1 VWNERKK
8 AINKGIDPEEQNKK
22 SDKKGLSKKG
32 LIFRI
37 MNIVVVVG
45 FGAFLVYY
53 LLGKISIGQIRDAI
67 AGMNKPFLV
76 LGLAVMLVSIFL
88 RAYRKKILV
97 GSERINMTDMFL
109 VVLVRNAFNMVLP
122 ARTGELSYVYVLE
135 RKFKFPIEVGISTLA
150 IVLIFDLVIVFS
162 LIVISI
168 IVVLINKY
176 SGSYLVVVFIA
187 LVLLV
192 VLILILLYFSK
203 VIGFIIKIIEKILKR
218 YRIGKNRAIQV
229 IYKKLID
236 INKNIE
242 IIQERRIYWKVS
254 ISSIVIR
261 ILKFVAYYI
270 LIYAILRPEGYTF
283 RDLNFWI
290 IFLAVEA
297 AEISAV
303 LPTHAL
309 AGFGTYEGAFLLILG
324 IFGFTTTGITITALA
339 FGYHTITLAFIVILG
354 IIAMIILSMPFY
366 RVKEN
371 NTGQPLKNKL

>member
-1 VWNERKK
+1 MDSENQKK
-8 AINKGIDPEEQNKK
+8 RI
-22 SDKKGLSKKG
+22 SKKG

-37 MNIVVVVG
+37 INIVVVVG

-53 LLGKISIGQIRDAI
+53 LIGKISFGQIRDAI
-67 AGMNKPFLV
+67 VGMNKPFLI

-88 RAYRKKILV
+88 RTYRKKILV
-97 GSERINMTDMFL
+97 GSERMSMTDMLL

-122 ARTGELSYVYVLE
+122 ARTGELSYVYVLQ

-150 IVLIFDLVIVFS
+150 IVLIFDLVIVFF

-168 IVVLINKY
+168 IVILINKF
-176 SGSYLVVVFIA
+176 SGSYLAVVFIA
-187 LVLLV
+187 SALLV

-203 VIGFIIKIIEKILKR
+203 VLGFIIMIIEKILKR
-218 YRIGKNRAIQV
+218 YRIGKNKVIQV

-236 INKNIE
+236 IKENIE

-254 ISSIVIR
+254 LSSLAIR
-261 ILKFVAYYI
+261 ILKFVAYYM

-283 RDLNFWI
+283 KDLNFWI
-290 IFLAVEA
+290 IFLAVEV

-324 IFGFTTTGITITALA
+324 IFGFATTGITITAVA
-339 FGYHTITLAFIVILG
+339 FGYHTITLSFIVIMG

-366 RVKEN
+366 KVKEN
-371 NTGQPLKNKL
+371 NKK

>member
-1 VWNERKK
+1 MNLES
-8 AINKGIDPEEQNKK
+8 QNKK
-22 SDKKGLSKKG
+22 SNKKRF
-32 LIFRI
+32 IFRI
-37 MNIVVVVG
+37 INIVVVVG

-53 LLGKISIGQIRDAI
+53 LLGKISIGQIKDAI
-67 AGMNKPFLV
+67 VGVYKPALMV
-76 LGLAVMLVSIFL
+76 ALAVMFVSIFL

-97 GSERINMTDMFL
+97 GSERISMTDMFL

-122 ARTGELSYVYVLE
+122 ARTGELSYVYVLQ
-135 RKFKFPIEVGISTLA
+135 RKFKFPLEVGISTLA

-168 IVVLINKY
+168 IVVLINKF
-176 SGSYLVVVFIA
+176 SGSYLAVVFIA
-187 LVLLV
+187 LVLLIIL
-192 VLILILLYFSK
+192 VLVLLYFSK
-203 VIGFIIKIIEKILKR
+203 VVGFIIIIIEKILRR
-218 YRIGKNRAIQV
+218 YRIGKNRAVQV

-254 ISSIVIR
+254 LSSIVIR
-261 ILKFVAYYI
+261 ILKFVSYYI

-283 RDLNFWI
+283 KDLNFWI

-324 IFGFTTTGITITALA
+324 IFGFTTTGITSTAVA
-339 FGYHTITLAFIVILG
+339 FGYHTITLSFIVILG

-366 RVKEN
+366 KVKEN
-371 NTGQPLKNKL
+371 NSGKL

>member
-1 VWNERKK
+1 MNLES
-8 AINKGIDPEEQNKK
+8 QNKK
-22 SDKKGLSKKG
+22 SNKKR

-37 MNIVVVVG
+37 INIVVVVG

-53 LLGKISIGQIRDAI
+53 LLGKISIGQIKDAI
-67 AGMNKPFLV
+67 VGINKPALIV
-76 LGLAVMLVSIFL
+76 ALAVMFVSIFL

-97 GSERINMTDMFL
+97 GSERISMTDMFL

-122 ARTGELSYVYVLE
+122 ARTGELSYVYVLQ
-135 RKFKFPIEVGISTLA
+135 RKFKFPLEVGVSTLA

-168 IVVLINKY
+168 IVVLINKF
-176 SGSYLVVVFIA
+176 SGSYLAVVFIA
-187 LVLLV
+187 LVLLII
-192 VLILILLYFSK
+192 LILILLYFSK
-203 VIGFIIKIIEKILKR
+203 VVGFIIIIIEKILRR
-218 YRIGKNRAIQV
+218 YRIGKNRAVQV

-242 IIQERRIYWKVS
+242 IIQKRRIYWKVS
-254 ISSIVIR
+254 LSSIVIR
-261 ILKFVAYYI
+261 ILKFVSYYI

-283 RDLNFWI
+283 KDLNFWI

-324 IFGFTTTGITITALA
+324 IFGFTTTGITSTAVA
-339 FGYHTITLAFIVILG
+339 FGYHTITLSFIVILG

-371 NTGQPLKNKL
+371 NSGKL